1 MNKTEHIEF
10 LKNEIEFLKDSNFI
24 IKENIILKKLL
35 FEHANLINQQKEEI
49 KKLIKQNDKCAVL
62 LFNLKESCQEKRK

>member
-35 FEHANLINQQKEEI
+35 FEHADLINQQKEEI
-49 KKLIKQNDKCAVL
+49 KQLIKQNDRCAVL
-62 LFNLKESCQEKRK
+62 LYNLKESCQEKRK